1 MGRATHSSRGRP
13 AGQAN
18 GASRLRRALDSP
30 HSCRLAPSIRDAAEI
45 PVQEISQPDARAPG
59 LAEVQATSLE
69 DRDVE
74 HRDETAGVGP
84 VHRAVHDVPVFA
96 ISLRSKFPVQVLI
109 QHFMLFYC
117 LKS

>member
-30 HSCRLAPSIRDAAEI
+30 HSCRPAPSIRDAAEI

-69 DRDVE
+69 VRATSLEDREVE
-74 HRDETAGVGP
+74 YRDETAGV
-84 VHRAVHDVPVFA
+84 RAVRPVVSGKRGIGFTF
-96 ISLRSKFPVQVLI
+96 I
-109 QHFMLFYC
+109 
-117 LKS
+117 

>member
-18 GASRLRRALDSP
+18 GASWLGRALDSP

-69 DRDVE
+69 DREVE
-74 HRDETAGVGP
+74 HRDETAGGGDAP
-84 VHRAVHDVPVFA
+84 PAVSSEEGFSVFFRIKVSA
-96 ISLRSKFPVQVLI
+96 WMVRL
-109 QHFMLFYC
+109 
-117 LKS
+117 

>member
-1 MGRATHSSRGRP
+1 MERATHSSRGRP

-45 PVQEISQPDARAPG
+45 PVQEISQPDAREPG

-69 DRDVE
+69 DREVE
-74 HRDETAGVGP
+74 HRDETAGVR
-84 VHRAVHDVPVFA
+84 HAYRAVPEEQAFA
-96 ISLRSKFPVQVLI
+96 FSLPSGFRCRCRCYP
-109 QHFMLFYC
+109 
-117 LKS
+117 

>member
-1 MGRATHSSRGRP
+1 MGRATHSSCGRP

-59 LAEVQATSLE
+59 LAEVHATSLE
-69 DRDVE
+69 DREVD
-74 HRDETAGVGP
+74 HRDETAGGGHTDP
-84 VHRAVHDVPVFA
+84 AVP
-96 ISLRSKFPVQVLI
+96 
-109 QHFMLFYC
+109 
-117 LKS
+117 LKETVAFSFRVRVSPAM

>member
-45 PVQEISQPDARAPG
+45 PVQEISQPDAREPG
-59 LAEVQATSLE
+59 LAEVRATSLE
-69 DRDVE
+69 DREVE
-74 HRDETAGVGP
+74 HRDETAGGRYT
-84 VHRAVHDVPVFA
+84 HRAFSEGEAFWFFLGIRVSVV
-96 ISLRSKFPVQVLI
+96 
-109 QHFMLFYC
+109 M
-117 LKS
+117 

>member
-18 GASRLRRALDSP
+18 GASRLRCALDSP

-69 DRDVE
+69 DREVE
-74 HRDETAGVGP
+74 HRDETA
-84 VHRAVHDVPVFA
+84 AVRHAQRDVSEEQAFD
-96 ISLRSKFPVQVLI
+96 ISLSLRLPETMTKPS
-109 QHFMLFYC
+109 
-117 LKS
+117 

>member
-18 GASRLRRALDSP
+18 GASRLRHALDSP

-59 LAEVQATSLE
+59 LAEAQATSLE
-69 DRDVE
+69 DREVE
-74 HRDETAGVGP
+74 HRDETAVAGHALSVDLLHKAPAATNTPTGDTH
-84 VHRAVHDVPVFA
+84 HRR
-96 ISLRSKFPVQVLI
+96 LLQQRL
-109 QHFMLFYC
+109 
-117 LKS
+117 

>member
-30 HSCRLAPSIRDAAEI
+30 HSCRLAPSIWDAAEI

-69 DRDVE
+69 DREVE
-74 HRDETAGVGP
+74 HRDETAGVRHA
-84 VHRAVHDVPVFA
+84 HRAVPEEQAFA
-96 ISLRSKFPVQVLI
+96 FSLRIRFPV
-109 QHFMLFYC
+109 
-117 LKS
+117 

>member
-45 PVQEISQPDARAPG
+45 PVQEISQPDAREPG

-69 DRDVE
+69 DREVE
-74 HRDETAGVGP
+74 HRDETAGGRHT
-84 VHRAVHDVPVFA
+84 HRAFPEEPAFA
-96 ISLRSKFPVQVLI
+96 VSLRVRFPGL
-109 QHFMLFYC
+109 MLMPFLRYA
-117 LKS
+117 

>member
-69 DRDVE
+69 DREVE
-74 HRDETAGVGP
+74 HRNETAVVSGAHPIVSEEP
-84 VHRAVHDVPVFA
+84 AFLFLMRRQF
-96 ISLRSKFPVQVLI
+96 LVL
-109 QHFMLFYC
+109 
-117 LKS
+117 

>member
-45 PVQEISQPDARAPG
+45 PVQEISQPDAREPG
-59 LAEVQATSLE
+59 LAEVRATSLE
-69 DRDVE
+69 DREVE
-74 HRDETAGVGP
+74 HRGKTAGGRHWYHAVPGEEALRFLLAGHAFPLDVGAALLL
-84 VHRAVHDVPVFA
+84 H
-96 ISLRSKFPVQVLI
+96 Q
-109 QHFMLFYC
+109 
-117 LKS
+117 

>member
-1 MGRATHSSRGRP
+1 MGRATHSSCGRP

-69 DRDVE
+69 DREVE
-74 HRDETAGVGP
+74 HRDETAGGGHG
-84 VHRAVHDVPVFA
+84 HRAVSVEEGVSVSFRVRVSLWMYVFFFNC
-96 ISLRSKFPVQVLI
+96 SKF
-109 QHFMLFYC
+109 F
-117 LKS
+117 

>member
-30 HSCRLAPSIRDAAEI
+30 DSCRLAPSIRDAAEI

-69 DRDVE
+69 DRE
-74 HRDETAGVGP
+74 GEQRDETAGVGHA
-84 VHRAVHDVPVFA
+84 HRAAPGEKVVAF
-96 ISLRSKFPVQVLI
+96 SLRSRLPAYSAL
-109 QHFMLFYC
+109 
-117 LKS
+117 

>member
-69 DRDVE
+69 DREVE
-74 HRDETAGVGP
+74 HRDETAD
-84 VHRAVHDVPVFA
+84 RAVQLHDLLKKSPA
-96 ISLRSKFPVQVLI
+96 PRSEEHTSELQSRLHLVCRLLLEK
-109 QHFMLFYC
+109 
-117 LKS
+117 

>member
-13 AGQAN
+13 AAQAN

-45 PVQEISQPDARAPG
+45 PVQEISQPDARTPG

-69 DRDVE
+69 VRATSLEDREVE
-74 HRDETAGVGP
+74 HRDETAGVRHA
-84 VHRAVHDVPVFA
+84 HRAVPEEQAFA
-96 ISLRSKFPVQVLI
+96 FSLRIRFPV
-109 QHFMLFYC
+109 
-117 LKS
+117 